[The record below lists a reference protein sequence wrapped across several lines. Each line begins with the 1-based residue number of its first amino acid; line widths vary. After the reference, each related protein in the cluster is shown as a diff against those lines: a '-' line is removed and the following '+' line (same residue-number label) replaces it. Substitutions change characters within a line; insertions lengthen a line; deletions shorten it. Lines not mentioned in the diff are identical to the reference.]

1 MRVPEK
7 GLSRDEIF
15 ARLESYRAHD
25 VRWRDGRTFA
35 YVYDPGPEAEAV
47 IREAYGMF
55 LSENGLDPTVF
66 PSALRLETELVAMAA
81 SHLRGDE
88 NVVGNVSSG
97 GTESILLAVKAARD
111 QARARRPEIRQP
123 EMILPATAHAAFQKA
138 GHYLDVRPVRVPVD
152 GSSFRADPDAVRSAI
167 TRDTIL
173 LVGSAVSYAHGVV
186 DPIRE
191 LGALALEHGLLL
203 HVDAC
208 MGGFLLPFFRRLG
221 APVTDFDFTVP
232 GVSSISMDLHKYAF
246 AAKGASTILYRS
258 DDLRRFQIYT
268 CADWTGYSVVNP
280 TVQSAKSVG
289 PLAAAWAILHFLGE
303 EGYLR
308 FARSMLESTRK
319 IVSAIDAHPDLRLLG
334 RPEMNLVAFT
344 SDTVDVF
351 QVIDEMHARGWYV
364 QPQLA
369 HAGSKEN
376 IHLSVNPASERWV
389 DAFLADLGSCVEAA
403 RGRAPEGG
411 GELRTALAALGDRP
425 LAPESL
431 AGLLAAAGVQGSAL
445 PERMAGINQLMN
457 ALPTALREQL
467 LTEYFNQLYR
477 LRR

>member
-1 MRVPEK
+1 VRLPEK
-7 GLSRDEIF
+7 GLSRDEVF
-15 ARLESYRAHD
+15 ARLEAHRAHD
-25 VRWRDGRTFA
+25 VPWRDGRTFA
-35 YVYDPGPEAEAV
+35 YVYDPGPEAEEL
-47 IREAYGMF
+47 IRDAYAMF
-55 LSENGLDPTVF
+55 LGENALDPTVF
-66 PSALRLETELVAMAA
+66 PSALRFETELVAMAA
-81 SHLRGDE
+81 TQLRGDE
-88 NVVGNVSSG
+88 TVVGNVSSG

-111 QARARRPEIRQP
+111 YARARRPGVRQP
-123 EMILPATAHAAFQKA
+123 EMILPVTAHAAFQKA
-138 GHYLDVRPVRVPVD
+138 AHYLDVKPVRVPVD
-152 GSSFRADPDAVRSAI
+152 GTSFRADPDAVRRAI

-191 LGALALEHGLLL
+191 LGELALEHGLLL

-232 GVSSISMDLHKYAF
+232 GVTSISMDLHKYAF

-258 DDLRRFQIYT
+258 DELRRFQIYT

-280 TVQSAKSVG
+280 TMQSTKSVG

-319 IVSAIDAHPDLRLLG
+319 IVAAIDAHPDLRVLG

-344 SDTVDVF
+344 SDRVGVF
-351 QVIDEMHARGWYV
+351 QVIDEMRARGWYV

-376 IHLSVNPASERWV
+376 IHLSVNPTSERWV
-389 DAFLADLGSCVEAA
+389 DAFLGDLAECVEAA
-403 RGRAPEGG
+403 RGRPAEAG
-411 GELRTALAALGDRP
+411 GELERAVAALGDRP
-425 LAPESL
+425 LAPEAL

-477 LRR
+477 LRE